1 MDFNIGDV
9 IYKKKFY
16 GDKLLPDKRNSYI
29 IMYLY
34 TVSYPG
40 CNNLLFA
47 TLDNNKEFEKWMEIT
62 FMQKDSIRVYFVVV
76 IFNILG
82 YI

>member
-1 MDFNIGDV
+1 MDFNNMDFNIGDV

-47 TLDNNKEFEKWMEIT
+47 TLDNNKEFEIMDGNHIYAER
-62 FMQKDSIRVYFVVV
+62 FDPG
-76 IFNILG
+76 IFCCC